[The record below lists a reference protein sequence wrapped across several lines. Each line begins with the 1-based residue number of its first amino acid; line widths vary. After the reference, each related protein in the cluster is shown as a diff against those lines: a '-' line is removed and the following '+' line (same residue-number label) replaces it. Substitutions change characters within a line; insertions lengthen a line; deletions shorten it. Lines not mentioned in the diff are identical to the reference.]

1 MLYVLG
7 ITLVAAY
14 VIARFFEKVDPKE
27 WEKLAEERVEFKK
40 QQEGKVF
47 KGNRLFPMF
56 VLTIIA
62 YLVLLLL
69 I

>member
-1 MLYVLG
+1 MLYVIG

-14 VIARFFEKVDPKE
+14 VIARLFEKVDPKE
-27 WEKLAEERVEFKK
+27 WEKLAKERVELKK
-40 QQEGKVF
+40 QQEGKGF
-47 KGNRLFPMF
+47 TGSRLFPMF